1 MRVGPALLA
10 LTGLIPVA
18 LVGCS
23 GSEGGSN
30 DTGTTVVRWYD
41 EPANDEHAEAVRR
54 CNEQAAGAWRI
65 EIVFLPNDASQQR
78 EQLVRR
84 LAADDRDIDLISMD
98 VIWTAEFAEA
108 GWVEP
113 WPAERA
119 AAVTDGVFPSVVAT
133 ATYDDQLYAA
143 PLNTGTQLLW
153 YRTDLVPEAP
163 TTWDEMI
170 EVAES
175 LPAGQNTIQVQGRRY
190 EGLTVW
196 FNSLLASAGGAMV
209 GDEPDQVSL
218 EPEPTQRALEVM
230 QRLARSSAADPSLSN
245 YAEDEGRLAFQAG
258 SSAFMVNYPF
268 VYESIRS
275 GAPDLFE
282 NLGVAPWPRVD
293 ENEPAHVTLGGFN
306 LGVSTGSRNPDAA
319 FDAATCLRSPDNQV
333 IAAGG
338 GLPPAISALYDD
350 PRVLEE
356 FPYAD
361 LLRQQVEAGST
372 RPVSP
377 AYNDVSLA
385 VQRVLHPPASIDP
398 AADAA
403 ALRQRLDDA
412 LNSRGLQ

>member
-1 MRVGPALLA
+1 MRVGPAFLA
-10 LTGLIPVA
+10 LTGLISGA

-23 GSEGGSN
+23 GSEGGSG
-30 DTGTTVVRWYD
+30 DGGTTVVRWYD
-41 EPANDEHAEAVRR
+41 EPANAEHAEAVRR
-54 CNEQAAGAWRI
+54 CNDQAAGAWRI

-108 GWVEP
+108 GWVQP

-153 YRTDLVPEAP
+153 YRKDLVPQAP
-163 TTWDEMI
+163 ATWDQMI
-170 EVAES
+170 DMAES
-175 LPAGQNTIQVQGRRY
+175 LPAGQNKIQVQGRRY

-196 FNSLLASAGGAMV
+196 FNSLLASAGGSIV
-209 GDEPDQVSL
+209 GDQPDQVSL
-218 EPEPTQRALEVM
+218 EPEATRRALEIM
-230 QRLARSSAADPSLSN
+230 QRVARSSAADASLSN
-245 YAEDEGRLAFQAG
+245 YAEDEGRLAFQGG

-268 VYESIRS
+268 VYESIKS
-275 GAPDLFE
+275 NAPDLFA
-282 NLGVAPWPRVD
+282 NLGVAPWPAVS
-293 ENEPAHVTLGGFN
+293 EGEPAHVTLGGFN
-306 LGVSTGSRNPDAA
+306 LGVSTGSRHPDAA

-333 IAAGG
+333 IAAAG

-361 LLRQQVEAGST
+361 LLRQQVEAGSA
-372 RPVSP
+372 RPASP

-385 VQRVLHPPASIDP
+385 VQRALHPPASIDP
-398 AADAA
+398 AADADT
-403 ALRQRLDDA
+403 LRERIDDA

>member
-1 MRVGPALLA
+1 MYLA
-10 LTGLIPVA
+10 LIGLIPAA
-18 LVGCS
+18 LVGCG
-23 GSEGGSN
+23 GSEGGSSE
-30 DTGTTVVRWYD
+30 GGVPVVRWYD

-119 AAVTDGVFPSVVAT
+119 AAVTEGVFPSVVAT

-163 TTWDEMI
+163 TTWDQMI
-170 EVAES
+170 DVAES
-175 LPAGQNTIQVQGRRY
+175 LPPGQNAIQVQGRRY

-209 GDEPDQVSL
+209 GDQPDQVGL
-218 EPEPTQRALEVM
+218 DPEPTQRALEVM
-230 QRLARSSAADPSLSN
+230 QRMARSSAADPSLSN
-245 YAEDEGRLAFQAG
+245 YAEDEGRLAFQSG

-275 GAPDLFE
+275 SAPEMIDK
-282 NLGVAPWPRVD
+282 LGVAPWPRVD

-306 LGVSTGSRNPDAA
+306 LGVSTGSRHPDAT
-319 FDAATCLRSPDNQV
+319 FDAATCLRSPENQV

-385 VQRVLHPPASIDP
+385 VQRVLHPPDSIDP
-398 AADAA
+398 EADAA
-403 ALRQRLDDA
+403 TLRQRIDDA